1 MQQKLTAHYND
12 PWSTQKKK
20 IMTAW
25 LLTNVSIFPFFISV
39 MVATGLVSAEG
50 HNGTGFSLIW
60 TFFHTIGLFV
70 FGTYTL
76 FKRMTPAYYGMLSAS
91 CLFMGSWM
99 LQTCIVVGQYNCVN
113 NGTVATGF
121 GDCLSTSEN
130 PGAIRSTIAFGV
142 FLFLGYMATGIL
154 LLLFKKDMTKMCNGN
169 DDDTNSSR
177 IFLSEDDQHANPN
190 DFESQGL
197 PSQKY
202 SIEEDD
208 DDEEEVEQ
216 SEGGSNTSVPT
227 AATL

>member
-1 MQQKLTAHYND
+1 ML
-12 PWSTQKKK
+12 
-20 IMTAW
+20 
-25 LLTNVSIFPFFISV
+25 
-39 MVATGLVSAEG
+39 
-50 HNGTGFSLIW
+50 
-60 TFFHTIGLFV
+60 V

-99 LQTCIVVGQYNCVN
+99 LQTCVVVGQYNCVS
-113 NGTVATGF
+113 NGTVAEGLS
-121 GDCLSTSEN
+121 DCLSTSEN

-154 LLLFKKDMTKMCNGN
+154 LVLFKKDMAKMCNGN
-169 DDDTNSSR
+169 DEDTSSR
-177 IFLSEDDQHANPN
+177 IFLSEGDRANPN

-208 DDEEEVEQ
+208 DEDDDAEQ
-216 SEGGSNTSVPT
+216 PEGGNNTSVPT